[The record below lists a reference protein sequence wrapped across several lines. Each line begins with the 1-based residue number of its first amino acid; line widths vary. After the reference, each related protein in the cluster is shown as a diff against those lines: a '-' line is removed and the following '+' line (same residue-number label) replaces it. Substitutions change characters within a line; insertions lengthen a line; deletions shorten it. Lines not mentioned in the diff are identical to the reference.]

1 MSETNQENE
10 QYQQQSDQQQQ
21 HQSQEKPHDPN
32 APDLFSELHN
42 FGNQLEQVVRGAW
55 ESEQA
60 KTFQRDIATG
70 VEALGHQVHSAMNSV
85 KKNEEF
91 NNLTERGQK
100 AVNEFQESEFVRD
113 LHNVLAQ
120 GMSQLNQQLADF
132 VNNMNRPRPDQ
143 SDQQEGQQTGQQAG
157 QQSGQSH
164 SKPKQGYQTSQKI
177 DIEDGN
183 E

>member
-1 MSETNQENE
+1 MGEYMSETNEQNE
-10 QYQQQSDQQQQ
+10 QYQQQADQQQQ
-21 HQSQEKPHDPN
+21 YQSQSQEKPPN
-32 APDLFSELHN
+32 PNTPDLFRELHN

-70 VEALGHQVHSAMNSV
+70 VEALGHQVHSAMSSV

-91 NNLTERGQK
+91 TNLTERGQK

-132 VNNMNRPRPDQ
+132 VNNMNQPRPDQ
-143 SDQQEGQQTGQQAG
+143 PDQQEGQQQAD
-157 QQSGQSH
+157 QP
-164 SKPKQGYQTSQKI
+164 KPKQGYQTSQKI